1 MRTFT
6 PSEQELFEQLA
17 CLKQPVLLK
26 ICKNYLQKLGYK
38 NVIATKD
45 YIVAE
50 GEIPIVLS
58 AHLDTVFKEPP
69 KPQDIF
75 YDRKKNV
82 MWSPYGLG
90 ADDRAGVFAIFTLLR
105 RGLRP
110 HIVFTTD
117 EEFGCL
123 GAEALITREC
133 PFKDIKYI
141 IQIDRRGSNDCVF
154 YELNYPEFEK
164 YIESFGFVT
173 AHGSFTDI
181 VVLCPA
187 WKVAGVNLSTGYYN
201 EHNFIEYL
209 RPNQLMATIDKVEK
223 MLRAED
229 NVHWKYISYKKNS
242 NSPWNIACGMG
253 PLEDDTEIVT
263 CAGCGKEFFEIE
275 TYPVN
280 NFDIGEEQHF
290 CIDCLCQNAHWCN
303 YCAEPYIASNDY
315 NHVNICP
322 ACYAAEREE
331 ENGSERN
338 SSKGQNNQ
346 KDS

>member
-1 MRTFT
+1 MSNNFNQYKLKLI
-6 PSEQELFEQLA
+6 SE
-17 CLKQPVLLK
+17 K
-26 ICKNYLQKLGYK
+26 
-38 NVIATKD
+38 T
-45 YIVAE
+45 
-50 GEIPIVLS
+50 
-58 AHLDTVFKEPP
+58 
-69 KPQDIF
+69 
-75 YDRKKNV
+75 R
-82 MWSPYGLG
+82 
-90 ADDRAGVFAIFTLLR
+90 
-105 RGLRP
+105 
-110 HIVFTTD
+110 
-117 EEFGCL
+117 EEFVSDYP
-123 GAEALITREC
+123 LIDYLCENKQVTHI
-133 PFKDIKYI
+133 FIKGQRGIGKSYQIQNAFNTLQEKKI
-141 IQIDRRGSNDCVF
+141 IDCVF

-173 AHGSFTDI
+173 AYGSFTDI

-229 NVHWKYISYKKNS
+229 NVHWKYIPYKKGS

-303 YCAEPYIASNDY
+303 CCAEPYIASNDY